1 MSFKIILENSVSM
14 ELDEAPAPIPLS
26 EKKTHE
32 VLGKNTEAAR
42 KCREKLKKNRR
53 KVAEN
58 FLN

>member
-42 KCREKLKKNRR
+42 KCREKLKKNRER
-53 KVAEN
+53 LQKT
-58 FLN
+58 F

>member
-1 MSFKIILENSVSM
+1 MSFNIILENSVSM

-42 KCREKLKKNRR
+42 KCREKLKKNRER
-53 KVAEN
+53 LQKT
-58 FLN
+58 F

>member
-1 MSFKIILENSVSM
+1 M

-42 KCREKLKKNRR
+42 KCREKLKKNRER
-53 KVAEN
+53 LQKT
-58 FLN
+58 F